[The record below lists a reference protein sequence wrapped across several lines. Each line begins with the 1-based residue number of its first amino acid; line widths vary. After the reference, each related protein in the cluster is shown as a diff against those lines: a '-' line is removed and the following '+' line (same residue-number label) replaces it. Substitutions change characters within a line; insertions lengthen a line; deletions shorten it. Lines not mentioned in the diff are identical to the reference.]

1 MLRVVSVVFSILLGI
16 YLFLFSIEYIQWNNL
31 KYYIFNVHREFIL
44 LSIGIYFFE
53 ILLRTL
59 RWKKILSWDDKNLK
73 FKPIFVSYLSG
84 VTFNNIL
91 PIRLGEVIKYICCRR
106 LTDLSRKKILLAMVL
121 DRSIDILI
129 LIILIFFFLPY
140 LKNIININLN
150 NFYILFLVILI
161 LLFFVYLFFNKKIN
175 FILMK
180 VYTIICSNK
189 IFLKKI
195 FSLKYWLSL
204 SLMSLIIL
212 ITNLCFIFF
221 ITKSVGLEIDLFKLF
236 ILYCL
241 LGLVIFI
248 PNAPASVGLL
258 QFAFLIFAK
267 QFDINLEAAV
277 AASIIIQIYVFA
289 PITIIGLMMFILN
302 FKKIFIKNKLN
313 VY

>member
-277 AASIIIQIYVFA
+277 AASIIIQIFVFA

-302 FKKIFIKNKLN
+302 FKKNL
-313 VY
+313 